1 MINKLLTKKEIA
13 YSVNDVE
20 LEQILLSGKLPYLP
34 AENDN
39 DIHRPANLKLM
50 KISDNSILNT
60 HEMPIK
66 QLMSYGNEISDA
78 INETSP
84 DTIAFEIAKSQ
95 KNIVVSLANIIVTY
109 GDLMQMLN
117 DEYLYRKFNYEKAE
131 FERLYN
137 N

>member
-1 MINKLLTKKEIA
+1 M
-13 YSVNDVE
+13 Y
-20 LEQILLSGKLPYLP
+20 
-34 AENDN
+34 
-39 DIHRPANLKLM
+39 
-50 KISDNSILNT
+50 
-60 HEMPIK
+60 
-66 QLMSYGNEISDA
+66 
-78 INETSP
+78 ETSP